1 LRPPPADTVRL
12 GIRTVDYI
20 AWVMRETV
28 EAAKQRFEVL
38 IEQSEAERLLNET
51 GAPRPW
57 QHAALA
63 FGLMMRHGGIEAS
76 WRRRAQA
83 AMDEL
88 RIVLPKFLPI
98 DLAHTQFFQGI
109 RQALEEF
116 ETATGEHL
124 GSEEL
129 DRSDLPRRDELLLST
144 YQSLLELRKLRDL
157 VPRRRTMEWHR
168 SAAELFHYFQAVV
181 HPACGTSAD
190 GPAVRFI
197 QQALFYLDRR
207 HQERGAIEQVLRRY
221 RRRFPEGNDPF
232 ACPVIPPT
240 EGSSDSDYP

>member
-1 LRPPPADTVRL
+1 MAACGARLRANDASRRHRGVVATTCTSCNGRA
-12 GIRTVDYI
+12 TDS
-20 AWVMRETV
+20 
-28 EAAKQRFEVL
+28 AAE
-38 IEQSEAERLLNET
+38 IS
-51 GAPRPW
+51 
-57 QHAALA
+57 
-63 FGLMMRHGGIEAS
+63 
-76 WRRRAQA
+76 
-83 AMDEL
+83 
-88 RIVLPKFLPI
+88 PI

-109 RQALEEF
+109 RHALEEF

-168 SAAELFHYFQAVV
+168 LAAELFHYFQAVV

-207 HQERGAIEQVLRRY
+207 HQERGTIEQVLRRY